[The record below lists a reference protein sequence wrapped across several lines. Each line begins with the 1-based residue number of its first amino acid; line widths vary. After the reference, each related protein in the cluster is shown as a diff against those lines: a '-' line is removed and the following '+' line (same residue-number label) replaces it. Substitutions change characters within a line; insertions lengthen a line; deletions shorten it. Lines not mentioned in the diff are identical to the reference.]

1 MTLTSAEAA
10 LIAEV
15 IYDEIIEKKETE
27 AVGRKIFPVVKMNS
41 GDSVKIVKE
50 GAWPAA
56 VEVAEGAEV
65 PILQPDYTE
74 ETKTYKKIGYR
85 VQITHEM
92 VEDARWDLVRRQA
105 HKAGEQIALKETLDI
120 IEEAKA
126 NAGIH
131 FRITGAWGG
140 ANADEIGDIAE
151 MIGKIRAANYV
162 PDILVCNP
170 VDYGKLAGLDEFVHK
185 EKGGDISK
193 YEVGTILGLKV
204 IATPQI
210 SEGHVLIL
218 DYDQAG
224 ALFLREDLRAERY
237 VEEVRDL
244 EGQVFFERYVP
255 AVLAPSAICFAST
268 Y

>member
-1 MTLTSAEAA
+1 MTLTTAEAA

-15 IYDEIIEKKETE
+15 IYDEIVEHKEAE
-27 AVGRKIFPVVKMNS
+27 AVGRKIFVPVRRDS
-41 GDSVKIVKE
+41 GDSVKVIKE

-56 VEVAEGAEV
+56 VKVAEGAEV
-65 PILQPDYTE
+65 PVMQPTYTE
-74 ETKTYKKIGYR
+74 ETKTYYKIGYR
-85 VQITHEM
+85 CQITHEM
-92 VEDARWDLVRRQA
+92 IADARWDLVRRA
-105 HKAGEQIALKETLDI
+105 AIKAGEQIGLKETLDV
-120 IEEAKA
+120 IEEAKK

-140 ANADEIGDIAE
+140 ANADEIGDIAD
-151 MIGKIRAANYV
+151 MIGLIRNANYN
-162 PDILVCNP
+162 PDIMVVNP
-170 VDYGKLAGLDEFVHK
+170 KDYAALAALDEFVHK
-185 EKGGDISK
+185 EKGGDVTK
-193 YEVGTILGLKV
+193 YEVGRILNLDV

-210 SEGHVLIL
+210 SEGHVLVL

-224 ALFLREDLRAERY
+224 VLFIREDLRSEKY

>member
-15 IYDEIIEKKETE
+15 IYDEIVETKEAE
-27 AVGRKIFPVVKMNS
+27 AVGRQILPVVKMDS

-50 GAWPAA
+50 GSWPAA
-56 VEVAEGAEV
+56 VEVGESAEV

-74 ETKTYKKIGYR
+74 TTATYKKIGYR
-85 VQITHEM
+85 TQITHEM
-92 VEDARWDLVRRQA
+92 VADSRWDLVRRQA
-105 HKAGEQIALKETLDI
+105 RKAGEQIALKETLDI
-120 IEEAKA
+120 IEELKA
-126 NAGIH
+126 NKGIT
-131 FRITGAWGG
+131 FQITGAWGG
-140 ANADEIGDIAE
+140 ANADEIGDISE
-151 MIGKIRAANYV
+151 MIGKVRAANYL

-170 VDYGKLAGLDEFVHK
+170 LDYGKLAGLDEFVHK

-193 YEVGTILGLKV
+193 YDVGTILGLKV
-204 IATPQI
+204 IPTPQI

-218 DYDQAG
+218 DSDQAG
-224 ALFLREDLRAERY
+224 ALFLREDLRSEDY

-244 EGQVFFERYVP
+244 QGQVFFERYVP